1 MKKNL
6 GAIEFDLMETGS
18 VGSRAI
24 DDAIWDVGW
33 HGFECIIAP
42 LRAGGDFFEMI
53 ITSVRIATYRPPPGE
68 PRPTTFTAARIEG
81 RVHFGSGAVPFL
93 IRVGKGL
100 AFESKRLVF
109 LDSAGN
115 ALRLVSL
122 KESGWHAHYRLL
134 RELLLHPCPDLQLN
148 LADTVTVVTLC
159 ATASRKAVYGGEYPF
174 GTTPDFLL
182 GSF

>member
-6 GAIEFDLMETGS
+6 LAIAFDLMETGS
-18 VGSRAI
+18 AGSRAI

-33 HGFECIIAP
+33 HGFECILAP
-42 LRAGGDFFEMI
+42 FRAAGDWVEMI
-53 ITSVRIATYRPPPGE
+53 ITSVRIATYQPPPGE
-68 PRPTTFTAARIEG
+68 PRPITFTAARIEG
-81 RVHFGSGAVPFL
+81 RVLEGDRAAPFL

-109 LDSAGN
+109 LDSTG
-115 ALRLVSL
+115 LVRRVVSL
-122 KESGWHAHYRLL
+122 HESGWHAHYRLL
-134 RELLLHPCPDLQLN
+134 RELMTQSCPDLQLN
-148 LADTVTVVTLC
+148 LADTITVVKLC
-159 ATASRKAVYGGEYPF
+159 ACASRLAVDSGTYPF

>member
-1 MKKNL
+1 ML
-6 GAIEFDLMETGS
+6 E
-18 VGSRAI
+18 
-24 DDAIWDVGW
+24 
-33 HGFECIIAP
+33 
-42 LRAGGDFFEMI
+42 GD
-53 ITSVRIATYRPPPGE
+53 R
-68 PRPTTFTAARIEG
+68 
-81 RVHFGSGAVPFL
+81 AVPFL

-134 RELLLHPCPDLQLN
+134 HELLTKSCPDLKLN
-148 LADTVTVVTLC
+148 LADTGNVVKLC
-159 ATASRKAVYGGEYPF
+159 ACASRLAVDSGTYPF

-182 GSF
+182 GLF